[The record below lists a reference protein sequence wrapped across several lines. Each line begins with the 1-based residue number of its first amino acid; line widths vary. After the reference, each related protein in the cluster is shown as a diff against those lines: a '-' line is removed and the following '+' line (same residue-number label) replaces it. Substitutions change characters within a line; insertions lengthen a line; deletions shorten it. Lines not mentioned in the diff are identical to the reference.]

1 MRLIFFILLLWCSD
15 ASALFTDL
23 KFGQSQIADSQW
35 NVVSCTTTTTCNI
48 YSKNPGIAY
57 MIPWTLGQLAWTA
70 GDYVKFESTTD
81 PANPW
86 LAKQYDAV
94 GGVKATLGSGHII
107 NMDTSYFFFVG
118 NDNNTGQLF
127 SMQQGLSNTNAVS
140 WTGTLNPT
148 VTQVDTLS
156 ANGSTTPLAAGQTVA
171 PVFVPMPV
179 SLKSIRPLML
189 GYIPSSMNSAGGEF
203 FSNAFD
209 GNPGTKYLNF
219 DKLNT
224 GVMIKLSQGKVISGV
239 TFTTANDSPERDPAS
254 FILYGSN
261 DTVTWV
267 VIDSKNIALSN
278 NRFTD
283 STYTIDNINA
293 YVYYNMVFPTVK
305 NAGAANSMQIAEITF
320 IYDENNPTTSVD
332 LGSTLPWTTFPSFYC
347 CGGSGSSFNAAPANT
362 SKVMLYNS
370 RTTSDNQ
377 VYIDQLGN
385 DNKIIVDQIG
395 NRNNYTNYSSNGSFN
410 TTTINQTATN
420 DLQVNF
426 IDLTVNGNSNLIT
439 IDQNSYNAISN
450 FGKGAFINITD
461 NNNSL
466 NLQQTDGGSHY
477 ANIELSGGNKNVGII
492 QQGAANHM
500 TDIKLSGQ
508 PVDLNL
514 QQSGATQQY
523 YSINFNCATAGG
535 CAPIQVE
542 QGQ

>member
-1 MRLIFFILLLWCSD
+1 MRILFFILLLWCSD
-15 ASALFTDL
+15 ALALFTDL

-35 NVVSCTTTTTCNI
+35 DVGSCTTTTTCNI

-57 MIPWTLGQLAWTA
+57 MIPWFNGQLSWVA
-70 GDYVKFESTTD
+70 GDYVQFQSTGD
-81 PANPW
+81 AVDQWN
-86 LAKQYDAV
+86 AIQYDAA
-94 GGVKATLGSGHII
+94 GNVKATMGSGHIVS
-107 NMDTSYFFFVG
+107 MDTSYFFFVG

-127 SMQQGLSNTNAVS
+127 SMQQGLSNTDAVS

-148 VTQVDTLS
+148 VLEVNNLS
-156 ANGSTTPLAAGQTVA
+156 ASGSTSPLAAGQSVP

-189 GYIPSSMNSAGGEF
+189 GYIPSSTNSASGEF

-209 GNPGTKYLNF
+209 GNPSTKYLNF

-267 VIDSKNIALSN
+267 VIDSKNISLSD

-283 STYTIDNINA
+283 STYTINNINA
-293 YVYYNMVFPTVK
+293 YVYYNIVFPTVK

-332 LGSTLPWTTFPSFYC
+332 LGSTLPWTTFPSVYC
-347 CGGSGSSFNAAPANT
+347 CGGSGAPFPADIAST
-362 SKVMLYNS
+362 VSMLIFKQMPAMNYVGI
-370 RTTSDNQ
+370 NQ
-377 VYIDQLGN
+377 TGN
-385 DNKIIVDQIG
+385 DNKITIEQIG
-395 NRNNYTNYSSNGSFN
+395 SSKNSAVYTGAGNSNTITITQEAINDSQPNYLNLS
-410 TTTINQTATN
+410 
-420 DLQVNF
+420 
-426 IDLTVNGNSNLIT
+426 VNGNFNLVD
-439 IDQNSYNAISN
+439 IDQNSYSVVSN
-450 FGKGAFINITD
+450 SGKGAFINITD
-461 NNNSL
+461 DNNYFT
-466 NLQQTDGGSHY
+466 LQQKDNGNHIAYVS
-477 ANIELSGGNKNVGII
+477 LSGGNKHVDIL
-492 QQGAANHM
+492 QQGSADHM
-500 TDIKLSGQ
+500 ALVQLSGQ
-508 PVDLNL
+508 PVDLSL

-523 YSINFNCATAGG
+523 YSINFNCATVGG
-535 CAPIQVE
+535 CAPIQVQ